1 MTTAV
6 VLVAAGSGSR
16 LGSPSPKAFVSLE
29 GKTLL
34 QHCVERLGEWS
45 RPHTVV
51 LVVPEG
57 WQEPARALLTSS
69 PGARVV
75 TGGATRTASVRAGLA
90 ALGEDTDVVLIHD
103 AARAL
108 MPLDVFDRVVEAVE
122 AGAPGAIPHVL
133 VVDTLVRISPETLIT
148 EGGPNRDELGGVQTP
163 QGFVASKLIAAYE
176 AVAGDFSDD
185 AAVMREAGHDVVG
198 VAGDVRGFKIT
209 YPEDLTRAAS
219 VLGASVTPLVGV
231 AMDVHQFD
239 ENTPLRLA
247 GLTWE
252 GEKGLSGHSD
262 GDVVLHAIVDAA
274 LQAARLG
281 DLGEHFGVDRPEFA
295 GADSS
300 VFLSHALSLLHA
312 QGLRVSSVGVQVIG
326 NAPKIGPRRLEAQET
341 LTALVG
347 APVALSA
354 TTTDGLGLTGRG
366 EGVAA
371 IATVVLSTT

>member
-1 MTTAV
+1 M
-6 VLVAAGSGSR
+6 
-16 LGSPSPKAFVSLE
+16 
-29 GKTLL
+29 
-34 QHCVERLGEWS
+34 
-45 RPHTVV
+45 
-51 LVVPEG
+51 
-57 WQEPARALLTSS
+57 
-69 PGARVV
+69 

-103 AARAL
+103 AARVL

-209 YPEDLTRAAS
+209 YPEDLTRAS
-219 VLGASVTPLVGV
+219 SILGASVTPLVGV

>member
-16 LGSPSPKAFVSLE
+16 LGSPFPKAFVSLE

-34 QHCVERLGEWS
+34 GHCVERLGDWS

-69 PGARVV
+69 PGVRVV

-90 ALGEDTDVVLIHD
+90 ALGGDTEIVLIHD

-108 MPLDVFDRVVEAVE
+108 MPVDVFDRVVEAID
-122 AGAPGAIPHVL
+122 AGAAGAIPHVP
-133 VVDTLVRISPETLIT
+133 VVDTLVRINPETLMT
-148 EGGPNRDELGGVQTP
+148 EGGLNRDELGGVQTP
-163 QGFVASKLIAAYE
+163 QGFVASKLIAAYDE
-176 AVAGDFSDD
+176 VSGDFSDD

-198 VAGDVRGFKIT
+198 VAGDVQGFKIT
-209 YPEDLTRAAS
+209 YPEDLTRAAGA
-219 VLGASVTPLVGV
+219 LGASIAPLVGV

-239 ENTPLRLA
+239 ESAPLRLA
-247 GLTWE
+247 GLSWE

-281 DLGEHFGVDRPEFA
+281 DLGEHFGVDRVEFA

-312 QGLRVSSVGVQVIG
+312 QGLRVSSVGVLVIG
-326 NAPKIGPRRLEAQET
+326 NAPKIGPRRREAQET

-371 IATVVLSTT
+371 IATVVLST

>member
-1 MTTAV
+1 
-6 VLVAAGSGSR
+6 
-16 LGSPSPKAFVSLE
+16 
-29 GKTLL
+29 
-34 QHCVERLGEWS
+34 
-45 RPHTVV
+45 
-51 LVVPEG
+51 
-57 WQEPARALLTSS
+57 
-69 PGARVV
+69 
-75 TGGATRTASVRAGLA
+75 
-90 ALGEDTDVVLIHD
+90 
-103 AARAL
+103 
-108 MPLDVFDRVVEAVE
+108 
-122 AGAPGAIPHVL
+122 
-133 VVDTLVRISPETLIT
+133 
-148 EGGPNRDELGGVQTP
+148 
-163 QGFVASKLIAAYE
+163 
-176 AVAGDFSDD
+176 
-185 AAVMREAGHDVVG
+185 VVG